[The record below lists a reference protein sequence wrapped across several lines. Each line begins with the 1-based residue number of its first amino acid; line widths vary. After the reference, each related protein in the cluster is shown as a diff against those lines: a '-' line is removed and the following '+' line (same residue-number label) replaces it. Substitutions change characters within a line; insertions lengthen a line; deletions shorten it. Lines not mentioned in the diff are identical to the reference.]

1 MPLPPFDR
9 QMGAGKTSLQ
19 PISLNSCN
27 WVRQLP
33 HRGLQEAGFH
43 TGNCF
48 ALIMTTHEGKTKLA
62 GWTQDRWDRAV
73 TANHKSKGH

>member
-9 QMGAGKTSLQ
+9 QMGAGKTWLQ

-43 TGNCF
+43 TDNCF
-48 ALIMTTHEGKTKLA
+48 ALIMDHPRRQDKT
-62 GWTQDRWDRAV
+62 RWLDPGPLGQSCHR
-73 TANHKSKGH
+73 